1 MTTLFV
7 FLLMVNQPNKT
18 ESIVLGGGCF
28 WCTEAIYKN
37 VEGVTEVT
45 PGYTGGETKNPSYQ
59 DVCSGETGHA
69 EVVNVK
75 FDPTIVSLNT
85 ILKIFFETH
94 DPTSL
99 NRQGA
104 DVGTQYRS
112 AIFYSSLVQKNIA
125 LETIEEIKKQKKIK
139 QEIVTEVVPLTTFY
153 KAEDYH
159 FNYYYR
165 NSNQPYCRFIINPK
179 IEKFKKLFPENQ
191 K

>member
-1 MTTLFV
+1 
-7 FLLMVNQPNKT
+7 MVNQPNKT
-18 ESIVLGGGCF
+18 DRIVLGGGCF

-45 PGYTGGETKNPSYQ
+45 PGYTGGEKKNPSYQ

-125 LETIEEIKKQKKIK
+125 LETIEEIKKQKKTK
-139 QEIVTEVVPLTTFY
+139 QDIVTEVVPLTTFY